1 MEHNRN
7 NPSICDDVL
16 IAIRR
21 IIQSI
26 DLHSKRLVKQ
36 FGLTSP
42 QLIILREISQSDE
55 ITASDISRA
64 ISLSQATVTGVLDRL
79 EKRGYIVRKR
89 SDRDR
94 RRTLVENTESG
105 NHILETAPPLMQ
117 ESFVEQ
123 FGELKA
129 WEQHMILSSLHRL
142 VAMMDAKQIVAAPLL
157 TTGIIDPQP
166 EEPKVRSTE
175 TAIPNNPLTKSIRK
189 NEKNRSA
196 KSV

>member
-1 MEHNRN
+1 MDN
-7 NPSICDDVL
+7 NQKNASVCDDVL

-36 FGLTSP
+36 FGLTGP

-55 ITASDISRA
+55 ISASNISRA

-79 EKRGYIVRKR
+79 EKRGYVVRRR

-94 RRTLVENTESG
+94 RRTLVETTPAG
-105 NHILETAPPLMQ
+105 DHLLATAPPLMQ
-117 ESFVEQ
+117 ESFIEQ
-123 FGELKA
+123 FSELQT

-142 VAMMDAKQIVAAPLL
+142 VAMMDAKQIIAAPML
-157 TTGIIDPQP
+157 TTSTIGPP
-166 EEPKVRSTE
+166 AEEPKVLP
-175 TAIPNNPLTKSIRK
+175 A
-189 NEKNRSA
+189 
-196 KSV
+196 

>member
-1 MEHNRN
+1 MDN
-7 NPSICDDVL
+7 NQKNSSVCDEVL

-36 FGLTSP
+36 FGLTGP

-79 EKRGYIVRKR
+79 EKGGYVVRRR
-89 SDRDR
+89 SDHDR
-94 RRTLVENTESG
+94 RRTLVETTQAG
-105 NHILETAPPLMQ
+105 DHILATAPPLMQ
-117 ESFVEQ
+117 ESFTEQ
-123 FGELKA
+123 FSELQA

-142 VAMMDAKQIVAAPLL
+142 VAMMGARQIVAAPLL
-157 TTGIIDPQP
+157 TINAIDPPP
-166 EEPKVRSTE
+166 EESTVLQAE
-175 TAIPNNPLTKSIRK
+175 TDSHK
-189 NEKNRSA
+189 
-196 KSV
+196 